1 MEDFNTY
8 EFATEQ
14 KIEGKYLTFRIALL
28 ILYVAFAGTY
38 FTVAYLTKMI
48 PIVAILPIFLWM
60 LIFFTWR
67 YTTPDYKYSIESG
80 RFIYSVGYTKNKKK
94 EKISFKISSAEAI
107 LPLADAAD
115 KIKEFAPQASY
126 SSVPSVKSHDVYV
139 ALFKNEGGKNCAMYF
154 VATAQ
159 ALRLL
164 HFHNSRTQV
173 TKTEV

>member
-1 MEDFNTY
+1 MRAMKEDMEASVDSMVFMY
-8 EFATEQ
+8 RAF
-14 KIEGKYLTFRIALL
+14 GLTRFQPIDDLL
-28 ILYVAFAGTY
+28 
-38 FTVAYLTKMI
+38 
-48 PIVAILPIFLWM
+48 
-60 LIFFTWR
+60 
-67 YTTPDYKYSIESG
+67 D
-80 RFIYSVGYTKNKKK
+80 
-94 EKISFKISSAEAI
+94 SFKTGTLTDEEAVFYLACLFLQDSRYFQLGGPDVNGKDMTSNISY
-107 LPLADAAD
+107 LCLDAAD